1 MLFGAPLHGAPS
13 SLLHVRSEP
22 DDETR
27 RCAECEREREAVP
40 IVVRFVVDFL
50 DHVWPDHG
58 RCMVRQPEQAEE
70 LRLVVSSFVSPR
82 KRGRTHHVV
91 ETRRGQ
97 LGHHRLH

>member
-40 IVVRFVVDFL
+40 IVVRFVSWITFGTIMD
-50 DHVWPDHG
+50 D
-58 RCMVRQPEQAEE
+58 A
-70 LRLVVSSFVSPR
+70 
-82 KRGRTHHVV
+82 
-91 ETRRGQ
+91 
-97 LGHHRLH
+97 